1 MQNIS
6 VMITAFILLSAS
18 LTITA
23 NAQDIVDRTPSP
35 AAVHDLRG
43 NLLDQITAGQQVI
56 LSKSFVDSRNVP
68 QPFVAIFEIRDSNGF
83 TMYLTWQ
90 SGTTATSG
98 QVNVS
103 ASWTAED
110 IGIYEV
116 RTFFL
121 SDLTNPVVLDEVWSR
136 SIPVVEGEAGA

>member
-1 MQNIS
+1 
-6 VMITAFILLSAS
+6 VYDLS
-18 LTITA
+18 
-23 NAQDIVDRTPSP
+23 
-35 AAVHDLRG
+35 G

-56 LSKSFVDSRNVP
+56 LSKSFVDNRNVP

-83 TMYLTWQ
+83 TAYLTWQ
-90 SGTTATSG
+90 RGTTAESS

-110 IGIYEV
+110 IGVYEV

-121 SDLTNPVVLDEVWSR
+121 SDLTNPVFLDVVDSR
-136 SIPVVEGEAGA
+136 SISVVEADAGA